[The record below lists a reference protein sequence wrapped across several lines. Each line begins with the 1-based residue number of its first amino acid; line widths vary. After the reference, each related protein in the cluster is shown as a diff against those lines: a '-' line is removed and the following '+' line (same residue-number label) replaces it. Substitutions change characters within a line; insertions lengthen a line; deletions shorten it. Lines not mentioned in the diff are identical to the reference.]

1 MLELADR
8 LLPLLRRGE
17 PVGVATAI
25 DVIGSSPQALGSSMA
40 TTRDGA
46 VIGSVSGGCV
56 EAAALE
62 GCRRLLDG
70 GAPSAERFGFG
81 DAEAALA
88 GLACGGELD
97 VLLHMLDGA
106 CVAAEL
112 AEAAAGRPAVLAVV
126 TAGPA
131 ELIGAVVAA
140 GAGAGLPGEAH
151 EAALA
156 ATGLDLAAVRRAVTA
171 ATATGLVELEC
182 AGVLRLF
189 VEVGR
194 PRPVFA
200 IVGATDLGRE
210 LAAGAAALGY
220 RVLACDPRP
229 AFGTAARMPS
239 AESVTVD
246 APHRW
251 LSRLDLDQRSAVALL
266 THDEDLDAPA
276 LAVALEGPAGF
287 VGALG
292 SRSTAVRRAERLR
305 ALGVTA
311 PRIAR
316 LHSPMGL
323 DLGGSSAAETALSIL
338 AEVLLVRTGS
348 TGAPLVGRSG
358 PIHVGRGS

>member
-1 MLELADR
+1 MLELTDR

-17 PVGVATAI
+17 RVAVATAI
-25 DVIGSSPQALGSSMA
+25 DVIGSSPQALGSSMVVA
-40 TTRDGA
+40 PDGT

-70 GAPSAERFGFG
+70 GSPSAERFGFG

-106 CVAAEL
+106 CVVAEL
-112 AEAAAGRPAVLAVV
+112 EASAAGGTALLALV
-126 TAGPA
+126 TAGPV
-131 ELIGAVVAA
+131 ELIGAMVAG
-140 GAGAGLPGEAH
+140 GAGAGLPGEADEH
-151 EAALA
+151 ALRA
-156 ATGLDLAAVRRAVTA
+156 LGLDLGAVRRAVVA
-171 ATATGLVELEC
+171 ASRTGMVEVEC
-182 AGVLRLF
+182 EGVLRLF

-194 PRPVFA
+194 AQPVFA

-210 LAAGAAALGY
+210 LAAAAAAIGY
-220 RVLACDPRP
+220 RVVVCDPRP
-229 AFGTAARMPS
+229 AFGTAARVPA

-251 LSRLDLDQRSAVALL
+251 LAGLPLDERCAVALL
-266 THDEDLDAPA
+266 THDEDLDPLA
-276 LAVALEGPAGF
+276 LAVALDGPAGF

-292 SRSTAVRRAERLR
+292 SRSTAARRTDRLR
-305 ALGVTA
+305 ALGVTEG
-311 PRIAR
+311 RIGR
-316 LHSPMGL
+316 LRSPMGL

-338 AEVLLVRTGS
+338 AEVLLVRTRA
-348 TGAPLVGRSG
+348 TGAPLVDRSG
-358 PIHVGRGS
+358 PIHAARIP